1 MEEELEQQQSN
12 VEVLREEIKFLEE
25 HQNDLQ
31 AMNQQEAQKNV
42 LSEQFNDKLMN
53 DYEALNEELI
63 ALKREN
69 QMFVQQNTRMNEQI
83 KEMEF
88 RIE

>member
-1 MEEELEQQQSN
+1 MEEELEKQQSN
-12 VEVLREEIKFLEE
+12 VEILREEIKFLEE
-25 HQNDLQ
+25 HQNELQ
-31 AMNQQEAQKNV
+31 IMNQQEAQKNV

-69 QMFVQQNTRMNEQI
+69 
-83 KEMEF
+83 
-88 RIE
+88 